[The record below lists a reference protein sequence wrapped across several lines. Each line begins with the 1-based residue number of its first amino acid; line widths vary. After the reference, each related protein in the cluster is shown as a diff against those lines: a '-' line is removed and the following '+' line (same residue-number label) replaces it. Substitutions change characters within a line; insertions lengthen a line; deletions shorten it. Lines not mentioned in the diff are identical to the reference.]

1 MGSVLWVGSDRGYIE
16 SFRLVDAKGISGRV
30 AKGCRVQADPKR
42 SVVALSYRSS
52 LSKVTRNPC
61 LMVGFSGSRELRMF
75 RVKDEFGTVEPFM
88 SISAPS
94 PLRYYRMGLALTFS
108 YIFIDHS
115 SCTYDVNTVL
125 QCLPFGHI
133 TLVKRFHEFIFCGH
147 TQIMYV

>member
-94 PLRYYRMGLALTFS
+94 ALRYCLLFS
-108 YIFIDHS
+108 SIS
-115 SCTYDVNTVL
+115 TSN
-125 QCLPFGHI
+125 
-133 TLVKRFHEFIFCGH
+133 HEYFSEISIVICV
-147 TQIMYV
+147 I